1 MSNDLEQQAI
11 EILEPLGYE
20 VLELDISG
28 HANKRRLLLRIDRL
42 DGQQVGMED
51 VTQATRVFGLEL
63 DRLDP
68 FSTPYQLEVES
79 PGPERPLKTEKHF
92 KRFINLLV
100 RVKTPSESFK
110 GRVIAVNSETITFE
124 IKEKSEINK
133 KEIRLT
139 DINSARLAEWPKEP
153 R

>member
-1 MSNDLEQQAI
+1 MDNDLEQQAV
-11 EILEPLGYE
+11 EVLEPLGYE
-20 VLELDISG
+20 VLELDITG

-68 FSTPYQLEVES
+68 FSTPYQLDVES
-79 PGPERPLKTEKHF
+79 PGPERPLKTAKHF
-92 KRFINLLV
+92 ERFINLLI
-100 RVKTPSESFK
+100 RVKTPHELFK
-110 GRVIAVNSETITFE
+110 GKAVAVTEESVTFE
-124 IKEKSEINK
+124 IEEKSQVTS
-133 KEIRLT
+133 KEIRLS
-139 DINSARLAEWPKEP
+139 DIRIASLAEWPDEP